1 MSGKRGKEQ
10 RKDERIARSQIQV
23 FSLWVFAERTDTSQA
38 SAAVGGGVDV
48 AAAAAAAAADGRKK
62 VALLMKRCERPSSF

>member
-48 AAAAAAAAADGRKK
+48 AAAAAAADGRKK

>member
-1 MSGKRGKEQ
+1 MAGKRGKEE

-48 AAAAAAAAADGRKK
+48 AAAAAADGRKK

>member
-48 AAAAAAAAADGRKK
+48 AAAAAAAADGRKK

>member
-48 AAAAAAAAADGRKK
+48 AAAAADGRKK
-62 VALLMKRCERPSSF
+62 SRSFDEKM